1 MKSFDA
7 LPAPCS
13 SFLLFWMFTLLVAE
27 LYLLVRN
34 TIQRAPQGRYPLSIF
49 MIGAHL
55 FFLQIFSTGY
65 GGSLALP
72 WAWGGWGTS
81 WFRPSIYTGPFHRK
95 NGGWRPPFPPGP

>member
-7 LPAPCS
+7 LPAPCR

-55 FFLQIFSTGY
+55 FFCKSSPRATA
-65 GGSLALP
+65 ALWP
-72 WAWGGWGTS
+72 CSRPEGWGTS